1 VLRRSLAVA
10 AIDARILRRDP
21 APILVMIVIPLLF
34 VPFLLPGASAQ
45 LAATGHAGASGAQ
58 YAVPGLAVL
67 FAMLCVQQIVV
78 AFHRDMQSGT
88 WERLRISPAGLPS
101 LLAGKALAAFVA
113 QLLQLGVVLGG
124 GVVLFGYR
132 PAGSWMGIAVVGF
145 AFSLVMVAFGVL
157 VVGAFATQDQALA
170 VCSIVAMLMAGL
182 GGAFGPVA
190 ALPEALRAV
199 APVSPAFWAL
209 DALSALSLDGAGLH
223 DILASVAVLFAFA
236 GAFAVGAV
244 VAFSRR
250 GRWS

>member
-1 VLRRSLAVA
+1 MLRRSLTVA

-78 AFHRDMQSGT
+78 AFHRDMQSGM
-88 WERLRISPAGLPS
+88 WERLRMSPASLPS

-132 PAGSWMGIAVVGF
+132 PTGSWAGIVVVGL
-145 AFSLVMVAFGVL
+145 AFSLVMVTFGVL
-157 VVGAFATQDQALA
+157 VVATFATQDQALA

-190 ALPEALRAV
+190 ALPEALRVV

-209 DALSALSLDGAGLH
+209 DALSALSLDGAALS
-223 DILASVAVLFAFA
+223 DVIVPTVVLIGFA
-236 GAFAVGAV
+236 GVFAVGALL
-244 VAFSRR
+244 AFARR